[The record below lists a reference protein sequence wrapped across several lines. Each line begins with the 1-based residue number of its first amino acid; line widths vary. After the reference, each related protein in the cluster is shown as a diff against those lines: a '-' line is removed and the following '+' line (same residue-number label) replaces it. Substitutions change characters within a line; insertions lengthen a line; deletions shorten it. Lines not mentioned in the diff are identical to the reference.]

1 MPALTSQSN
10 RTIVVQRRQR
20 STNASAIRMQR
31 LLDRRRRGFW
41 CMTLEVCEAD
51 VNALVRRGYLD
62 RMERN
67 DPAAVER
74 AIAAVLEQL

>member
-1 MPALTSQSN
+1 
-10 RTIVVQRRQR
+10 
-20 STNASAIRMQR
+20 MQR
-31 LLDRRRRGFW
+31 LKDRRARGFW
-41 CMTLEVCEAD
+41 CTTIEICEAD

>member
-1 MPALTSQSN
+1 MNTAD
-10 RTIVVQRRQR
+10 RQYR

-41 CMTLEVCEAD
+41 CVTLEMCEAD
-51 VNALVRRGYLD
+51 VDALVRRGYLD
-62 RMERN
+62 RMNRN
-67 DPAAVER
+67 DPAALER

>member
-1 MPALTSQSN
+1 MCAPQSAPTN
-10 RTIVVQRRQR
+10 TPPRRHR
-20 STNASAIRMQR
+20 STKPGAIRMQR

-41 CMTLEVCEAD
+41 CMTLEICQAD
-51 VNALVRRGYLD
+51 VDGLVRRGYLD
-62 RMERN
+62 RINRN